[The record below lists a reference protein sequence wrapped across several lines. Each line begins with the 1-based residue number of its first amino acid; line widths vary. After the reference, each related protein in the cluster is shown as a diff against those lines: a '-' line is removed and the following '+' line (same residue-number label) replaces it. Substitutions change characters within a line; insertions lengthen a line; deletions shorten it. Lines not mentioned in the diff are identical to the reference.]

1 MIVGY
6 SMVHSIWDDAKR
18 CKKDL
23 GRLVIWNRF
32 VMRPRREKICPLSM
46 SRAHMIQPWG
56 WFEGALYPWLS
67 LVPDVSW
74 GFTALLSFH
83 YRDFRAVF
91 CAPMVKWRQ
100 EKSVLDQGDA
110 YTSSNEKHERIMNE
124 LTGVLWVPVER
135 RPKIDQTAEAYQG
148 FRHWMRN
155 RMCPDCRPYENLPF
169 IFLAA

>member
-1 MIVGY
+1 MQKGPWKVGY
-6 SMVHSIWDDAKR
+6 LKSIRYAATEGE
-18 CKKDL
+18 DL
-23 GRLVIWNRF
+23 STVDVTCPYDSTMGLVWGCLVSLVIPGSRRIMGF
-32 VMRPRREKICPLSM
+32 HSFAEFPLPRLP
-46 SRAHMIQPWG
+46 
-56 WFEGALYPWLS
+56 
-67 LVPDVSW
+67 
-74 GFTALLSFH
+74 
-83 YRDFRAVF
+83 RDFRAVF

-155 RMCPDCRPYENLPF
+155 RMCPDCRPHENLPF

>member
-1 MIVGY
+1 M
-6 SMVHSIWDDAKR
+6 MPKDAKR
-18 CKKDL
+18 TFEGWLFEIDSLC
-23 GRLVIWNRF
+23 GRGGRRF
-32 VMRPRREKICPLSM
+32 VHCRCHVPI
-46 SRAHMIQPWG
+46 
-56 WFEGALYPWLS
+56 WFNHGAGLRVPCIPGYPWFQTYHG
-67 LVPDVSW
+67 VSQLCW
-74 GFTALLSFH
+74 VSTTATSARFPRGFL
-83 YRDFRAVF
+83 
-91 CAPMVKWRQ
+91 CMVKWRQ
-100 EKSVLDQGDA
+100 GKSALDQGDA